1 MYRDYWPPLYAYV
14 RRRGYEPAAAE
25 DIAQDFFVT
34 LLEKQRLNGLTREG
48 GKFRSFLLTA
58 LKNHLANEWAR
69 SRAAPGRS
77 RLGGDALP
85 GKRPPRPLPPP
96 PHLVIPKPYRKTL
109 ALLFL
114 RAART
119 TIPALWHGCRLLL
132 QPRRLHELRRQQLE
146 VRHQLRLL
154 ANEYA
159 KLHAREEI
167 FGRG

>member
-1 MYRDYWPPLYAYV
+1 MA
-14 RRRGYEPAAAE
+14 
-25 DIAQDFFVT
+25 
-34 LLEKQRLNGLTREG
+34 GLTREG

-58 LKNHLANEWAR
+58 LKNHLANEWDR
-69 SRAAPGRS
+69 SRAALGRS

-85 GKRPPRPLPPP
+85 PP
-96 PHLVIPKPYRKTL
+96 PHLVIPQPYRKTL